1 MLFSSTI
8 FLSIFLPGLICVYFT
23 IKKELQNYVLLLFS
37 LVFYAWGEPRYLS
50 IMIIVIL
57 INYLSAI
64 LISYTKNKRVI
75 LILSIFIN
83 LSILIYFKYFNFII
97 ENINK
102 LKLNPL
108 PTLNIIMPIGISF
121 FIFQAISYV
130 FDVYKNEVPVQ
141 KNIYKLA
148 LYVSFFPQLIAGP
161 IVKYHEVQKE
171 IENRETNLENFYLG
185 LFRFIIGLSKK
196 VLIANTLGEVA
207 DKVFLTDILMIDY
220 KITWIGAICYSLQ
233 LYFDFSGYSDMAIG
247 LGRIFGFY
255 FLENF
260 NYPYISRS
268 ITEFWRR
275 WHISLGTWFK
285 EYLYIPLGGNRKSSR
300 RTYLNLLLVFI
311 AFLIILFMK
320 EIIGFIRNNLI
331 IKMDN
336 DIDLFLNLDGHK
348 KLLLLPNYYYNSRT
362 IGDIITKDGKEK
374 SETSKHY
381 GRRYCFICSVFLLRK
396 RSICWKN
403 NR

>member
-311 AFLIILFMK
+311 VTGLWHGASWTFVIWGLWHGIFIILERK
-320 EIIGFIRNNLI
+320 IKIENYNKKYQIIIRNIYTILIVIIGWVFFRSENL
-331 IKMDN
+331 N
-336 DIDLFLNLDGHK
+336 
-348 KLLLLPNYYYNSRT
+348 
-362 IGDIITKDGKEK
+362 K
-374 SETSKHY
+374 S
-381 GRRYCFICSVFLLRK
+381 I
-396 RSICWKN
+396 
-403 NR
+403 

>member
-148 LYVSFFPQLIAGP
+148 LYVSFFAN
-161 IVKYHEVQKE
+161 H
-171 IENRETNLENFYLG
+171 LG
-185 LFRFIIGLSKK
+185 S
-196 VLIANTLGEVA
+196 
-207 DKVFLTDILMIDY
+207 
-220 KITWIGAICYSLQ
+220 
-233 LYFDFSGYSDMAIG
+233 
-247 LGRIFGFY
+247 
-255 FLENF
+255 
-260 NYPYISRS
+260 
-268 ITEFWRR
+268 
-275 WHISLGTWFK
+275 
-285 EYLYIPLGGNRKSSR
+285 
-300 RTYLNLLLVFI
+300 
-311 AFLIILFMK
+311 
-320 EIIGFIRNNLI
+320 
-331 IKMDN
+331 
-336 DIDLFLNLDGHK
+336 
-348 KLLLLPNYYYNSRT
+348 
-362 IGDIITKDGKEK
+362 
-374 SETSKHY
+374 
-381 GRRYCFICSVFLLRK
+381 
-396 RSICWKN
+396 
-403 NR
+403 

>member
-311 AFLIILFMK
+311 VTGSKLDICNMGIMARNIYN
-320 EIIGFIRNNLI
+320 IREKN
-331 IKMDN
+331 KDR
-336 DIDLFLNLDGHK
+336 
-348 KLLLLPNYYYNSRT
+348 KLQ
-362 IGDIITKDGKEK
+362 
-374 SETSKHY
+374 
-381 GRRYCFICSVFLLRK
+381 
-396 RSICWKN
+396 
-403 NR
+403 